1 MPGYNV
7 VDSLRLELKLLE
19 LGLYRAPTPARPLL
33 IFQDSPTCL
42 RYGDAPCP
50 NCALTQFVPSEC
62 RSEVA
67 PCQRIQLNDARE
79 TVDSLYRT
87 GTQEELEETVGEW
100 LKATIRRLES
110 QQPQRGDRSDVE
122 TSARELAA

>member
-7 VDSLRLELKLLE
+7 VDTLRLELKLLE
-19 LGLYRAPTPARPLL
+19 LGLCRPATPARPLL

-67 PCQRIQLNDARE
+67 PCQQIQLNDARE

-100 LKATIRRLES
+100 LKATIRRLEAN
-110 QQPQRGDRSDVE
+110 PKGRWPRC
-122 TSARELAA
+122 